1 MIPPAI
7 IAIDGPSASGKSTT
21 AAAVARAIGALHLD
35 SGALYRALTRVAL
48 DGNLREPE
56 AILAAAER
64 RRLELRKEGGALV
77 PFLDGKEAE
86 ARIRSPEVTALVSE
100 VSAMPSVREWVNGL
114 LREAVHGREAV
125 VLDGRDIGTAVFPD
139 APVKIFLN
147 ATPEARARR
156 RLLQRGGSGAAN
168 PEAAVREAAILA
180 DRDRRDRN
188 REVAPLRMAPDALA
202 LDTTELSFE
211 GQVQAILEVIGSRLP
226 GLGSPD
232 KL

>member
-1 MIPPAI
+1 VIATPI

-56 AILAAAER
+56 AILMAAER
-64 RRLELRKEGGALV
+64 RRLELRQAGGALL
-77 PFLDGKEAE
+77 PFLDGKETE
-86 ARIRSPEVTALVSE
+86 PLIRSPEVTTLVSE
-100 VSAMPSVREWVNGL
+100 VSAMPSVREWVNDQI
-114 LREAVHGREAV
+114 RQAVYGSQPV
-125 VLDGRDIGTAVFPD
+125 VIDGRDIGTAVFPD
-139 APVKIFLN
+139 APVKIFLS

-156 RLLQRGGSGAAN
+156 RLLQRGGSPAATSEDIAQ
-168 PEAAVREAAILA
+168 EAEILA

-188 REVAPLRMAPDALA
+188 REVAPLRMAPGALA
-202 LDTTELSFE
+202 LDTTDLSFE
-211 GQVQAILEVIGSRLP
+211 AQVQAILEGIRSRLP
-226 GLGSPD
+226 RLGSPD